1 MGRPI
6 IMRPLAQRLEAAGR
20 KGILQSNSP
29 ENPFWVPEENPILR
43 VWDMTL
49 EEYCRTVQRATGMDL
64 KAECRRGLAAAWPE
78 LNQGDWNI
86 GLVSM
91 LGHGYRLTHPDQ
103 EQEEEQTSRQNN
115 APADGVR
122 YVPPAEPYRV
132 HIRWENSAL
141 STIGEPQ
148 EAGRLDWDFMKLM
161 LSPFHAMEVRK
172 RQKKDPDNGQKGR

>member
-1 MGRPI
+1 MDGALAEEVDSRYTFVTSYIRFLLGNVIKCRNIDELRP
-6 IMRPLAQRLEAAGR
+6 
-20 KGILQSNSP
+20 QS
-29 ENPFWVPEENPILR
+29 
-43 VWDMTL
+43 
-49 EEYCRTVQRATGMDL
+49 
-64 KAECRRGLAAAWPE
+64 
-78 LNQGDWNI
+78 I
-86 GLVSM
+86 GVTPDCM
-91 LGHGYRLTHPDQ
+91 LYHGYRLTHPDQ
-103 EQEEEQTSRQNN
+103 EQEEEQMSRQNN